1 MKKRIISVSV
11 LLTVAL
17 FMFVSCSGS
26 ITDTLLKVMD
36 GTKTNVFEQ
45 AGLVKPDTA
54 AADNAVQALK
64 SETVAIEKEEDGSV
78 DITKKEEFKAI
89 ADLGIE
95 VKITGELA
103 NIVAEKG
110 VLAPHTTEQKK
121 QISDAVFGSEKNQEK
136 FKTELEKPVTDK
148 DADAVKGSMVVASV
162 TFNAISTKVGTETE
176 IGKAISQI
184 ASDFADMATG
194 ESTITEGD
202 KACVQLATNVA
213 VSAAEAIDVLNNSS
227 LSNEQKMKDDKVV
240 AFINDANLLYATSK
254 LGVGNVGD
262 TVQDLLGK
270 IDINNVAGS
279 KDINVD
285 IPDTYKKMIPNLV
298 KNLLG
303 EDVLKYDSKIRS
315 FKSMVNSKNAMFMVV
330 SEKVEDLGSV
340 RKDYADLEANS
351 NLTAIIEYMAAT
363 AVSQLDAVK
372 YKGVSFLELI
382 KDVVEHS
389 GSGFFN
395 DLSSVKASE
404 KNEALI
410 KSLFAG
416 SDKEIKT
423 VLKDLLVKMQVNAL
437 TADKMMIIGDVNISS
452 FIGTKPES
460 GIVSISEYLNQA
472 IADLSKTE

>member
-1 MKKRIISVSV
+1 MKKNIITVCV
-11 LLTVAL
+11 LLMVTL

-26 ITDTLLKVMD
+26 LTDTLLKVMD
-36 GTKTNVFEQ
+36 STNTNVFEQ
-45 AGLVKPDTA
+45 AGMVKPDTS
-54 AADNAVQALK
+54 AADNAIQALK
-64 SETVAIEKEEDGSV
+64 SETVTIERETDGSV

-95 VKITGELA
+95 VKITGDLA
-103 NIVAEKG
+103 DIAAKG
-110 VLAPHTTEQKK
+110 VLAPQTAEQKK
-121 QISDAVFGSEKNQEK
+121 LINDAVFGNGKNPEK
-136 FKTELEKPVTDK
+136 FKTELDKPVIGEE
-148 DADAVKGSMVVASV
+148 ADAVKGSMAVASV
-162 TFNAISTKVGTETE
+162 TFSAISNRVGSETE
-176 IGKAISQI
+176 IGKAISQM
-184 ASDFADMATG
+184 ASDFADMATDK
-194 ESTITEGD
+194 STITEGD

-213 VSAAEAIDVLNNSS
+213 VSAAEAIHVLNNSS
-227 LSNEQKMKDDKVV
+227 LSNEEKMKDDKVV

-254 LGVGNVGD
+254 LGVGNVGE
-262 TVQDLLGK
+262 TVQDLFGK
-270 IDINNVAGS
+270 ININNSAES

-303 EDVLKYDSKIRS
+303 EDVSKYDSKIRS

-330 SEKVEDLGSV
+330 SEKVEDLVSV
-340 RKDYADLEANS
+340 KKDYANLEANS
-351 NLTAIIEYMAAT
+351 GLTAIIEYMAAT

-404 KNEALI
+404 ENEALI
-410 KSLFAG
+410 QSLFAG

-437 TADKMMIIGDVNISS
+437 TADKMMIIGDLNISS

-460 GIVSISEYLNQA
+460 GIVYISDYLKQA
-472 IADLSKTE
+472 IDGLSSKTE